1 MCPND
6 NVTKPGVAGAGPE
19 EALEVNKAK
28 EDAPEVVDAPLATI
42 SEVFSFAET
51 FKTKLYLVV
60 GLFWAM
66 VAGLA
71 LPASIMMFSRVMGD
85 ISAIAEEGLDPVV
98 KIVYTMMV
106 LGVVSFVSE
115 TLESMSCL
123 VRDECCHGV
132 FGLRLWCCMR
142 MSSHSR
148 KNSLRPPGGF
158 LVTAADD
165 MTLNL
170 KRKWFEAVVRQDMA
184 YFDLQD
190 VAGTSTIISTNGAK
204 YKKGVAKKL
213 GAGVQFSF
221 TVLVRPWG

>member
-19 EALEVNKAK
+19 EAVVDMNKTPK
-28 EDAPEVVDAPLATI
+28 EEDAQEVVDAPLATI

-123 VRDECCHGV
+123 VVTNAVMV
-132 FGLRLWCCMR
+132 FLDCEL
-142 MSSHSR
+142 
-148 KNSLRPPGGF
+148 
-158 LVTAADD
+158 
-165 MTLNL
+165 
-170 KRKWFEAVVRQDMA
+170 
-184 YFDLQD
+184 
-190 VAGTSTIISTNGAK
+190 
-204 YKKGVAKKL
+204 
-213 GAGVQFSF
+213 
-221 TVLVRPWG
+221 

>member
-6 NVTKPGVAGAGPE
+6 NVTKPGVAGAAGPE
-19 EALEVNKAK
+19 EAALEVKK
-28 EDAPEVVDAPLATI
+28 PKEEDAVEVVDAPLATI

-123 VRDECCHGV
+123 VATNAVMV
-132 FGLRLWCCMR
+132 FL
-142 MSSHSR
+142 
-148 KNSLRPPGGF
+148 
-158 LVTAADD
+158 D
-165 MTLNL
+165 
-170 KRKWFEAVVRQDMA
+170 
-184 YFDLQD
+184 
-190 VAGTSTIISTNGAK
+190 
-204 YKKGVAKKL
+204 
-213 GAGVQFSF
+213 
-221 TVLVRPWG
+221 